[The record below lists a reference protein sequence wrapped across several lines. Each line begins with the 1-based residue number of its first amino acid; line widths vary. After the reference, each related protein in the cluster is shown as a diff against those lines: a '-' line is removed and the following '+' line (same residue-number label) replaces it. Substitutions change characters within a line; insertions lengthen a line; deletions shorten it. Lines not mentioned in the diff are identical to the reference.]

1 MAFQFINLN
10 IKDIIH
16 IEPDINGD
24 ERGFLVEI
32 YKYPEFKDHDIEKPF
47 VQVLYSKS
55 VKDTLRGL
63 HYQKDPMAQGKL
75 VSVVEGEIFDVG
87 VDLRKD
93 SPTYG
98 QWAGLKLNAEKKN
111 MLYIPEGF
119 AHGFCVLSET
129 AQLIYYCT
137 QVYSPQHERGIIW
150 NDKELNIA
158 WPIENPI
165 LSDRDQ
171 KFLPLNQADNNFSY
185 KEKMEVDH
193 GKG

>member
-1 MAFQFINLN
+1 MAFNFKKLN
-10 IKDIIH
+10 IPEIIH

-24 ERGFLVEI
+24 ERGFLVEM
-32 YKYPEFKDHDIEKPF
+32 YKYPEFKDHGIEKPF
-47 VQVLYSKS
+47 VQINHSKS
-55 VKDTLRGL
+55 LRGVLRGL

-75 VSVVEGEIFDVG
+75 ITVIEGEIFDVG

-98 QWAGLKLNAEKKN
+98 QWTSLKLNAEKKD

-119 AHGFCVLSET
+119 AHGFYVLSET

-137 QVYSPQHERGIIW
+137 QVYSPENERGIIW
-150 NDKELNIA
+150 DDKELDIA

-165 LSDRDQ
+165 LSDRDRD
-171 KFLPLNQADNNFSY
+171 LPPLSQVDNSFSY
-185 KEKMEVDH
+185 KKEMEASHD
-193 GKG
+193 KG

>member
-1 MAFQFINLN
+1 MAFQFQNL
-10 IKDIIH
+10 DIEGLIY
-16 IEPDINGD
+16 IEPDIFGD
-24 ERGFLVEI
+24 QRGFLAEI
-32 YKYPEFKDHDIEKPF
+32 YKYPEFKKHGIMKPF
-47 VQVLYSKS
+47 VQVNYSKS
-55 VKDTLRGL
+55 TKGTLRGL

-87 VDLRKD
+87 VDLREG

-98 QWAGLKLNAEKKN
+98 KWVGLTLNAEKKN

-137 QVYSPQHERGIIW
+137 QVYSPEHERGIIW
-150 NDKELNIA
+150 NDKELDIA

-165 LSDRDQ
+165 LSDRDKDLQ
-171 KFLPLNQADNNFSY
+171 LLNQTDNNFSY
-185 KEKMEVDH
+185 KTQMEVNH
-193 GKG
+193 GKE